1 MQQRSED
8 GYQTATFTLA
18 VAFSLLLFTL
28 FANVI
33 VVQLGRGA
41 IRAAV
46 DDAARAGARQGT
58 SPTACQAEAERR
70 LHDLLPGQ
78 LGEHVT
84 VRCEVDAQA
93 VRVVADGRFTA
104 WLPGVPDF
112 SARATGRSV
121 REVAPA

>member
-1 MQQRSED
+1 MRRSEA
-8 GYQTATFTLA
+8 GYQTATFTVA

-46 DDAARAGARQGT
+46 DDAARAGAREGT
-58 SPTACQAEAERR
+58 TPGVCQAEAEQR
-70 LHDLLPGQ
+70 LRSLLPGQ

-84 VRCEVDAQA
+84 VRCEVGTQ
-93 VRVVADGRFTA
+93 VVQVVASGRFTS

-112 SARATGRSV
+112 PAQATGRSA
-121 REVAPA
+121 REIAPT

>member
-1 MQQRSED
+1 MRRSED
-8 GYQTATFTLA
+8 GYQTVAFSVA
-18 VAFSLLLFTL
+18 VAFSLLLFTM

-41 IRAAV
+41 VRAAV
-46 DDAARAGARQGT
+46 DDAARAGAREGT
-58 SPTACQAEAERR
+58 SPAACQAETERR
-70 LHDLLPGQ
+70 LRDLLPGQ

-93 VRVVADGRFTA
+93 VRVVADGRFTS

-121 REVAPA
+121 REIAPA